1 MNCLQY
7 LFLGA
12 YSGLVLNIFGVI
24 RNLIF
29 SNREK
34 SKICG
39 AKWMPYFLALLMG
52 AVSIFTWEG
61 YHSLFIILGIM
72 INTVCLGICDS
83 QKLRYSILLT
93 CPMIFV
99 YNVFAGAYAGML
111 NESISTVS
119 AAVGIVRYIK
129 AKKHGKL
136 DTEE

>member
-1 MNCLQY
+1 
-7 LFLGA
+7 
-12 YSGLVLNIFGVI
+12 
-24 RNLIF
+24 
-29 SNREK
+29 
-34 SKICG
+34 
-39 AKWMPYFLALLMG
+39 MG

-72 INTVCLGICDS
+72 INTVCLGVCDS